1 VRFVRW
7 LTALLV
13 CACGGSRHAGPV
25 SVTITPPAA
34 TVEQGATQTFVAHVT
49 GADLPI
55 AWSLAEGAGAGS
67 IGADGTYTAPT
78 AAGSYHVVARAG
90 AATATATVSVPQQ
103 NPPPVTPATVPS
115 VSPAIAALE
124 PGASIQFTATVP
136 VSWSAD
142 GGTID
147 ATGTYIAPQAPGWYH
162 VAAVSTAD
170 ATKRASAAV
179 YVAAGVTVAIAPA
192 TPRLE
197 AGAQQQFVAAAAGND
212 PRVTWAVVETGGGS
226 IDAAGLYNAP
236 RAAGVYH
243 VVATSAAD
251 PSRSARAEITVVVP
265 PVSVTMSPAALTVK
279 PGATLQFHSAA
290 AGLPDTRLSWSSDCC
305 ANVAQDGS
313 FVAPGTPGT
322 YHLVARSVADPAQF
336 ASATIVVRAGA
347 AIDPAAVT
355 LAAGDQIAFH
365 ATDPSTTWTVQEG
378 AHGGNIVN
386 GVYQAPHDHGGTF
399 HVVATGQG
407 WTATAQVDVLPA
419 DVVDR
424 GGPVVATTRTFAV
437 FWGDPSKW
445 PDDVRPTQEAVL
457 RGLNGSDYF
466 KIANEYLR
474 GASGATAFGGS
485 FTLTSA
491 PPASPDKAD
500 NQTIGAAACA
510 ALQAG
515 GVTVAPGD
523 MAFVYGSA
531 LLAPVPSW
539 CAWHSYAVCGGTTL
553 LIAFIPNVAG
563 SYGCLKLG
571 ASAGCNGLSED
582 ANATASLTA
591 HELLEAMTD
600 PVLTTWTDA
609 AGAEIGDKCEE
620 ETRCIALPTG
630 SLQLQTEW
638 SNAVHACAP

>member
-1 VRFVRW
+1 MRSVRW
-7 LTALLV
+7 LTAALLV
-13 CACGGSRHAGPV
+13 SACGGHREAAPV
-25 SVTITPPAA
+25 SITIVPAA
-34 TVEQGATQTFVAHVT
+34 ASVTQGAAQAFVAHVT
-49 GADLPI
+49 GTDLPV

-67 IGADGTYTAPT
+67 IAADGTYTAPM
-78 AAGSYHVVARAG
+78 AAGSYHVVAQAG
-90 AATATATVSVPQQ
+90 TATASALVTVSANASPSVA
-103 NPPPVTPATVPS
+103 PVTPAVA
-115 VSPAIAALE
+115 PAIAALE
-124 PGASIQFTATVP
+124 PGGSVRFTSSVP

-147 ATGTYIAPQAPGWYH
+147 ASGVYVAPRASGWYH

-170 ATKRASAAV
+170 ASKSASAAV

-192 TPRLE
+192 TPRIE
-197 AGAQQQFVAAAAGND
+197 AGAQQQFVAAAAGSD
-212 PRVTWAVVETGGGS
+212 SRVTWSVVESNGGS
-226 IDAAGLYNAP
+226 IDAAGLYTAP
-236 RAAGVYH
+236 HAAGVYH
-243 VVATSAAD
+243 VVATSAAV

-265 PVSVTMSPAALTVK
+265 PVSVTISPAAITVR
-279 PGATLQFHSAA
+279 PGSTLLFNAAA
-290 AGLPDTRLSWSSDCC
+290 AGLPDMRLSWSSDCC
-305 ANVAQDGS
+305 TVAQDGS
-313 FVAPGTPGT
+313 FVAPSAPGT

-336 ASATIVVRAGA
+336 ASATIVVQAGA
-347 AIDPAAVT
+347 PIDPAAVT
-355 LAAGDQIAFH
+355 LAAGDHIAFH
-365 ATDPSTTWTVQEG
+365 AQDPSTTWTVQEG
-378 AHGGNIVN
+378 THGGSIVN

-399 HVVATGQG
+399 HVVAAGQG

-424 GGPVVATTRTFAV
+424 GGPVVAATRTFAI
-437 FWGDPSKW
+437 FWGDPSAW
-445 PDDVRPTQEAVL
+445 PADVRSAQESVL

-466 KIANEYLR
+466 HIADEYLR
-474 GASGATAFGGS
+474 GASGTTSFGGS
-485 FTLTSA
+485 FTVTSS

-523 MAFVYGSA
+523 VAFVYGSA
-531 LLAPVPSW
+531 LLSPTPSW
-539 CAWHSYAVCGGTTL
+539 CAWHSYTGCNGTTL

-563 SYGCLKLG
+563 SFGCLKLG
-571 ASAGCNGLSED
+571 ANAGCNDLSED

-600 PVLTTWTDA
+600 PLLSAWTDA
-609 AGAEIGDKCEE
+609 SGAEIGDKCET
-620 ETRCIALPTG
+620 ETRCIALRTG